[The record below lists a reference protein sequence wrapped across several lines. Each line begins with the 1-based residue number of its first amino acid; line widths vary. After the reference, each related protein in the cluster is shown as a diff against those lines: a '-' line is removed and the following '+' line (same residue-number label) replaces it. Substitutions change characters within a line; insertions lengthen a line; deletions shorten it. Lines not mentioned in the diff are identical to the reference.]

1 MLAALPLVVASIAFG
16 LLWCVHQ
23 WNSPIWLLGL
33 IGGGLFL
40 GLSYAAWRA
49 ARKLTEREFKFSL
62 RGMLIAVAVVAL
74 LLGTVGRWLLSTYHQ
89 QRAVY
94 AVRSHGGHLENSD
107 PSDDER
113 TRLHSWLGYDPF
125 ERVEGLR
132 VASDR
137 ALAAVIDQSDHFA
150 DITILRFRKRIS
162 AAGFEQAGKL
172 NRFSKLGI
180 GEFIESSIDDQGLQH
195 LANWTNVRDLF
206 FNGCPN
212 VTDAGLRR
220 LVDLPKLEALTLIE
234 EGGGM
239 VITDAGMVHVGRMEQ
254 LRYLLL
260 VNMPQITDAG
270 LVYLHGLP
278 NLKKILI
285 RRTGVT
291 AEALKQFFQALP
303 DCHVVSDVFV
313 PGAAEVQRIVVWKI
327 GKPDEQINVVSDPER
342 IGEVRML
349 MEDSANQQQF
359 YNRDFRLNDP
369 WPATHR
375 LQFMGQTRVL
385 YEVRLGNGLL
395 QQNVSKPANN
405 YPDLW
410 VKWRITDSQASQFI
424 ELLESATGN

>member
-1 MLAALPLVVASIAFG
+1 MLAALPLVVASIAIG

-33 IGGGLFL
+33 IGGSLFL
-40 GLSYAAWRA
+40 GLSYAAWRV

-74 LLGTVGRWLLSTYHQ
+74 LLGTVGRWLLGTYHQ
-89 QRAVY
+89 QRAVH
-94 AVRSHGGHLENSD
+94 AVRSHGVHLDN
-107 PSDDER
+107 DER
-113 TRLHSWLGYDPF
+113 TMLHSWVGYDPF

-132 VASDR
+132 VTSDP
-137 ALAAVIDQSDHFA
+137 ALAALIDQSDHFA
-150 DITILRFRKRIS
+150 DITILRFRKGIS

-172 NRFSKLGI
+172 NRFSKLGL

-212 VTDAGLRR
+212 VTDAGLRH

-254 LRYLLL
+254 LRCLLL

-278 NLKKILI
+278 KLKKMMI

-291 AEALKQFFQALP
+291 ADGLKQFFQALP
-303 DCHVVSDVFV
+303 DCHVVPDVFV
-313 PGAAEVQRIVVWKI
+313 PGAAGVQRIVVWKI

-342 IGEVRML
+342 IGEVRAL
-349 MEDSANQQQF
+349 IETCVEPQADE
-359 YNRDFRLNDP
+359 RRVNDP
-369 WPATHR
+369 WPAAYY
-375 LQFMGQTRVL
+375 LQFMGRSRVL
-385 YEVRLGNGLL
+385 YDVRLGNQIL
-395 QQNVSKPANN
+395 QLNAGNPANN

-424 ELLESATGN
+424 KLLESTMGD